1 MNKYSKLFNPN
12 MAPKEASFILFSM
25 EKKIPKEDVE
35 ERELLFSAYKNA
47 VPEIVRNSLI
57 RNKGYC
63 TE

>member
-1 MNKYSKLFNPN
+1 

-25 EKKIPKEDVE
+25 EQKIPKEDVE